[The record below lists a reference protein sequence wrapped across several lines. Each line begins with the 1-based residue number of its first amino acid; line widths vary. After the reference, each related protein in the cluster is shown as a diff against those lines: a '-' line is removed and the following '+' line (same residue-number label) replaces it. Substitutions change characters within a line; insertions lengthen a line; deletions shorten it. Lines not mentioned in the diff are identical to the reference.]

1 MTKKILFLGV
11 IAVNLFSATNTSFEN
26 NIGKDLVIVEAT
38 DEDLKKVDI
47 HRNVQKDGKL
57 IDESKQVAPS
67 EVMKSTD
74 YTDAIL
80 LNFIS
85 ASGNEE
91 GSLKATGTAKTYK
104 SKYDKTD
111 ETATKTADATV
122 KKDGVNNNSLVA
134 EANQL
139 KGYTYITADCVVE
152 KNYDITNETI
162 METFC
167 QNKTLGYFK
176 LISSL
181 TPKVEGK
188 IAGLFGEPKSIEDFN
203 GNEYALT
210 TTSKLVNKYTGNT
223 NLATWANKRKLEE
236 WISSSSIYSAQRVSE
251 SSKAYMQ
258 ELKESHQKQQLSASP
273 LGATTVITNNEK
285 PDVMDTVLPTT
296 VDIISNTIKEGLVK
310 FQADLPYLY
319 RIEKNTKFKLYAN
332 IKKIE
337 E

>member
-1 MTKKILFLGV
+1 MTKKIFLISLFTAN
-11 IAVNLFSATNTSFEN
+11 ILFANFEN
-26 NIGKDLVIVEAT
+26 NISKDLVVVEAT
-38 DEDLKKVDI
+38 DEELKKVDI
-47 HRNVQKDGKL
+47 NRNVEKGGQL
-57 IDESKQVAPS
+57 IDQSKQQAPES
-67 EVMKSTD
+67 VMKSTD

-85 ASGNEE
+85 ASGTGAEE
-91 GSLKATGTAKTYK
+91 NLKASGTIKAYK
-104 SKYDKTD
+104 SKYDTTD
-111 ETATKTADATV
+111 EKTVVGNDATT
-122 KKDGVNNNSLVA
+122 KKDATTNSSLAA

-167 QNKTLGYFK
+167 HNKTLGYFK

-251 SSKAYMQ
+251 GSKAFMQ
-258 ELKESHQKQQLSASP
+258 ELKESHQKQQLSSSP

-319 RIEKNTKFKLYAN
+319 RVEKNTKFKLYAN